1 MIRPIVT
8 LSVFSTLLSCI
19 NAAPSCPASKSK
31 AIYFISNEPS
41 NAVVALK
48 INHDGTLSPGSTTLT
63 GGAGGSGTNGNTTA
77 GPDALFSQGALTV
90 SGNFLFAVNPGSSTL
105 SAFAISPHDPTHL
118 TPIGAPV
125 STLGDFPISVA
136 AHPHHNTICVATTGA
151 RAGIACGTYSPKGL
165 TPFDT
170 LREFDLAQTTPPA
183 GPLATVSQTFFSAD
197 GSQLLTT
204 VKGAPPLNTTGYV
217 SSFPFAQG
225 KVGMKDTR
233 SSPAG
238 TAVLFG
244 VAKIPGTN
252 DVLIAD
258 AAFGAVITTTSAAGV
273 TSVVG
278 DEKLV
283 IQGQMATCWAGW
295 SEASGSGFVTDVLV
309 NRLVEV
315 TREGRLGRVFESGN
329 GNGGYIDLVAVGS
342 FVYALAPGDVAHV
355 TVFDVVSGGKIG
367 EVENFR
373 VEGVG
378 KAAQG
383 MAVSW

>member
-1 MIRPIVT
+1 MPMD
-8 LSVFSTLLSCI
+8 
-19 NAAPSCPASKSK
+19 PSNPPKSK
-31 AIYFISNEPS
+31 AIYFLSNEAS

-63 GGAGGSGTNGNTTA
+63 GGAGGSGTNGNMTA
-77 GPDALFSQGALTV
+77 GPDALFSQGSLTV
-90 SGNFLFAVNPGSSTL
+90 SGNFLFAVNPGSNTL
-105 SAFAISPHDPTHL
+105 SAFAISPHDPTQL
-118 TPIGAPV
+118 TPLGAPV
-125 STLGDFPISVA
+125 STIGDFPISVA
-136 AHPHHNTICVATTGA
+136 AHPRHPTVCVATSGA
-151 RAGIACGTYSPKGL
+151 RAGIACGTYSPHGL
-165 TPFDT
+165 SPLDH
-170 LREFDLAQTTPPA
+170 LREFALNQTTPPA
-183 GPLATVSQTFFSAD
+183 GPLTTVSQTFFSAD

-217 SSFPFAQG
+217 SAFPVRAADG
-225 KVGMKDTR
+225 KVGAHDTR
-233 SSPAG
+233 SSPPG

-252 DVLIAD
+252 DVLMAD
-258 AAFGAVITTTSAAGV
+258 ASFGAVITTTDAAGV
-273 TSVVG
+273 TSIVDG

-283 IQGQMATCWAGW
+283 VQGQQATCWATF
-295 SEASGSGFVTDVLV
+295 SEASGTGFVTDVLV

-315 TREGRLGRVFESGN
+315 TKQGKLGRVFESGN
-329 GNGGYIDLVAVGS
+329 GNDGYIDLVAVGG
-342 FVYALAPGDVAHV
+342 FVYALAPGAETHV
-355 TVFDVVSGGKIG
+355 TVFDVASGGSIG